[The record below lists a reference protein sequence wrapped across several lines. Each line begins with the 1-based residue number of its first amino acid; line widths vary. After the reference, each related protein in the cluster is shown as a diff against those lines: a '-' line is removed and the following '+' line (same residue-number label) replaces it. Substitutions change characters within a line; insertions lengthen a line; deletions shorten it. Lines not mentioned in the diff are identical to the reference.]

1 MIKEE
6 LKILMVEDNPADV
19 TLIRREISKV
29 AENAE
34 LTVCN
39 NVTDFRLNL
48 IKNPPDLIISDYNLP
63 TSDKF
68 YFKTAVVDFKNQ
80 SFYGTD
86 PSVTFLF
93 ITGTINDEELAAD
106 TILNGASGYM
116 LKKNI
121 SKLHQRLEPY
131 LNAISKN
138 GPMMHPVRKKIVESK
153 KLVRDIEVFLENF
166 SRENMSHREGMLKIQ
181 EDLKRL
187 KSGYDFK
194 TLKEADRDPTQE
206 D

>member
-1 MIKEE
+1 MFITNKMIKEE

-19 TLIRREISKV
+19 TLIRREISEV

-34 LTVCN
+34 VTVCN

-63 TSDKF
+63 TSSGLEILEVAQRL
-68 YFKTAVVDFKNQ
+68 T
-80 SFYGTD
+80 

>member
-63 TSDKF
+63 TSSGLEILEVAQRL
-68 YFKTAVVDFKNQ
+68 T
-80 SFYGTD
+80 

>member
-34 LTVCN
+34 VTVCN

-63 TSDKF
+63 TSSGLEILEVAQRL
-68 YFKTAVVDFKNQ
+68 T
-80 SFYGTD
+80 

>member
-1 MIKEE
+1 MITEE

-19 TLIRREISKV
+19 TLLRREIFKV

-34 LTVCN
+34 VIVCN
-39 NVTDFRLNL
+39 NLTDFRLNL
-48 IKNPPDLIISDYNLP
+48 VNNPPNLIISDYNLP
-63 TSDKF
+63 TCSGLEILEVAQKL
-68 YFKTAVVDFKNQ
+68 T
-80 SFYGTD
+80 

-106 TILNGASGYM
+106 TILSGASGYM

-121 SKLHQRLEPY
+121 SKLHIRLEPY

-153 KLVRDIEVFLENF
+153 KIVRDIEVFLENF

>member
-1 MIKEE
+1 MITEA

-19 TLIRREISKV
+19 TLIKREVSKI

-34 LTVCN
+34 VSVCN
-39 NVTDFRLNL
+39 TLSDFKK
-48 IKNPPDLIISDYNLP
+48 IIVSNPPDLIISDYNLP
-63 TSDKF
+63 TCSGLEILES
-68 YFKTAVVDFKNQ
+68 AQRLV
-80 SFYGTD
+80 

-106 TILNGASGYM
+106 TILNGASGYI

-121 SKLHQRLEPY
+121 SVLHKRLEPY
-131 LNAISKN
+131 LNAIAKN

-153 KLVRDIEVFLENF
+153 KLVKDIEVFLENF

-194 TLKEADRDPTQE
+194 TLKEADSNPPSRD
-206 D
+206 

>member
-1 MIKEE
+1 MIKED

-34 LTVCN
+34 VTVCN

-63 TSDKF
+63 TSSGLEILEVAQRL
-68 YFKTAVVDFKNQ
+68 T
-80 SFYGTD
+80 

>member
-29 AENAE
+29 AANAE
-34 LTVCN
+34 VTVCN

-48 IKNPPDLIISDYNLP
+48 INNPPDLIISDYNLP
-63 TSDKF
+63 TSSGLEILEV
-68 YFKTAVVDFKNQ
+68 AQ
-80 SFYGTD
+80 RLA

>member
-19 TLIRREISKV
+19 TLIRREISEV

-34 LTVCN
+34 VTVCN

-63 TSDKF
+63 TSSGLEILEVAQRL
-68 YFKTAVVDFKNQ
+68 T
-80 SFYGTD
+80 

>member
-29 AENAE
+29 AEHAE
-34 LTVCN
+34 MTVCN

-63 TSDKF
+63 TSSGLEILEVAQRL
-68 YFKTAVVDFKNQ
+68 T
-80 SFYGTD
+80 

>member
-1 MIKEE
+1 MFITNKMIKEE

-34 LTVCN
+34 VTVCN

-63 TSDKF
+63 TSSGLEILEVAQRL
-68 YFKTAVVDFKNQ
+68 T
-80 SFYGTD
+80 

>member
-34 LTVCN
+34 VTVCN

-48 IKNPPDLIISDYNLP
+48 TKNPPDLIISDYNLP
-63 TSDKF
+63 TSSGLEILEVAQRL
-68 YFKTAVVDFKNQ
+68 T
-80 SFYGTD
+80 